1 MASRRKK
8 LEVWFAKP
16 LKFVII
22 ELINLAQGRIS
33 FTELMEQLKKIYDNI
48 SINQVNRTLMALEIE
63 GIIHVEVVS
72 PKERIIEKITR
83 EGAYLPVTED

>member
-1 MASRRKK
+1 MAPRRKK

-22 ELINLAQGRIS
+22 ELIEKSHGRIS
-33 FTELMEQLKKIYDNI
+33 LSDLMEKLKEIYNNI
-48 SINQVNRTLMALEIE
+48 SINQVNRALMSLEIE
-63 GIIHVEVVS
+63 GIVHVEAVS
-72 PKERIIEKITR
+72 PKERIIEKITK